1 MKFQNYIS
9 RETSSVKTFLSRGH
23 LSYDYVDLSS
33 RPQVNVRA
41 SLASRIPLVKRQLDS
56 LLTEGIPHGG
66 FNYI

>member
-1 MKFQNYIS
+1 MKLQNYIS

-23 LSYDYVDLSS
+23 LWYDYVDLSS

-41 SLASRIPLVKRQLDS
+41 SLASSTPLVKRQLDS
-56 LLTEGIPHGG
+56 LQTEGIPHGG